1 MRVMTGLA
9 LPTSGE
15 IRLFGEPL
23 PMRPGQLARIGAAL
37 DAPSFPR
44 WLTGRAVLRM
54 LLESTGR
61 PDGGRTGA
69 VLDRVGLAHAA
80 DKRVGTYSQGMRQ
93 RLALAAALLK
103 RPDLLIL
110 DEPTNGLDPEGLRMV
125 RRVIAEESARGAAVL
140 VSSHQLDEI
149 QRICHRVIMVADGR
163 VAASRHVGTTRLRPP
178 RRTRRLRGLV
188 LRTGRSARRRL
199 LMRPLIL
206 GEYRRLCRHPLG
218 MTLAVLFVLGSL
230 YCAVGSQSSASA
242 SLKNVRNN
250 IETVAQGCE
259 TELNSPEQK
268 TRCRKDVPHELKGL
282 RQYEVTF
289 TAYGL
294 RAANG
299 QHPVASVVW
308 TMKLATSVP
317 GLTLV
322 VLVAA
327 FFVAGEWSRGS
338 IVPRLLYEARLSRL
352 LAAKAAAVWLW
363 MLTLVAVSSA
373 VTATVGMLHTRSA
386 FPLPSPG
393 ALGEVLAETATVL
406 AAGAAVLAGA
416 ASRRRGPRRTRPA
429 APAHFVRG
437 LAAPAARGADRRYSG
452 RGCLVARRSAV
463 RPRRIRR
470 DRQRVGPLLGVD
482 RPLDGARPLRAVPT
496 LLGIALLWAF
506 LQRRS
511 RTRDLV

>member
-1 MRVMTGLA
+1 
-9 LPTSGE
+9 
-15 IRLFGEPL
+15 
-23 PMRPGQLARIGAAL
+23 
-37 DAPSFPR
+37 
-44 WLTGRAVLRM
+44 
-54 LLESTGR
+54 
-61 PDGGRTGA
+61 
-69 VLDRVGLAHAA
+69 
-80 DKRVGTYSQGMRQ
+80 
-93 RLALAAALLK
+93 
-103 RPDLLIL
+103 
-110 DEPTNGLDPEGLRMV
+110 
-125 RRVIAEESARGAAVL
+125 
-140 VSSHQLDEI
+140 
-149 QRICHRVIMVADGR
+149 
-163 VAASRHVGTTRLRPP
+163 
-178 RRTRRLRGLV
+178 
-188 LRTGRSARRRL
+188 
-199 LMRPLIL
+199 MRPLIL

-416 ASRRRGPRRTRPA
+416 AAGA
-429 APAHFVRG
+429 VV
-437 LAAPAARGADRRYSG
+437 LAALVRLPLRTSFVGLLLLLLVVQTAGIPVVGAWLPGGALSDLVGFGGIDSVWDHFWVSTAPSTVPA
-452 RGCLVARRSAV
+452 
-463 RPRRIRR
+463 
-470 DRQRVGPLLGVD
+470 
-482 RPLDGARPLRAVPT
+482 PLRAVPT